1 MSEHETGRST
11 VMNLIGAHIDGR
23 YVLESLLGEG
33 GMGAVYRATDLET
46 QGAVAIK
53 VLLEELED
61 QPDIRERFEREARA
75 LFGLSHPNILAVH
88 DFGLV
93 DGRPYLVMDLLE
105 GGTLDALVEE
115 SPVSLADARPLFRD
129 LLEGLA
135 FAHAQGAVHRDL
147 KSENVH
153 VGTKEN
159 PKVII
164 LDFGLVKFT
173 DDERWGS
180 GHKLTMMGSVFGT
193 PAYMSPE
200 QCTGAQTD
208 ARSDVYA
215 AGVILFEML
224 TGEWPFMKETR
235 LEMFK
240 AQLMETP
247 PNVSDYLDQPA
258 PGLDEYIARCLEKL
272 PSKRFADAGEMLA
285 ALPDGTALPAAPPM
299 EMAVEA
305 PAPSPGPAPATHM
318 RKWLIAGAAALIVLV
333 LAVIAFVLIR

>member
-1 MSEHETGRST
+1 MSEHPTGRPT
-11 VMNLIGAHIDGR
+11 VMNLIGAHLDGR

-33 GMGAVYRATDLET
+33 GMGAVYRATDVET
-46 QGAVAIK
+46 QSAVAVK
-53 VLLEELED
+53 VLLEELGD
-61 QPDIRERFEREARA
+61 QPEIRERFEREARA
-75 LFGLSHPNILAVH
+75 LFGLSHPNILGVH

-105 GGTLDALVEE
+105 GGTLDALIEE
-115 SPVSLADARPLFRD
+115 DGPLSLAAARPLFRD

-153 VGTKEN
+153 VGTKED
-159 PKVII
+159 PKVTI

-215 AGVILFEML
+215 AGVILFEIL

-240 AQLMETP
+240 AQLMEPP
-247 PNVSDYLDQPA
+247 PNVSEFLSEPA
-258 PGLDEYIARCLEKL
+258 PGLDEYIAQCLEKL
-272 PSKRFADAGEMLA
+272 PAKRFADAGEMLA
-285 ALPDGTALPAAPPM
+285 ALPDGSGPVAAPI
-299 EMAVEA
+299 VVA
-305 PAPSPGPAPATHM
+305 PQAPETSAPSAPPSDM
-318 RKWLIAGAAALIVLV
+318 LKWLAAGSVIVLIVLALV
-333 LAVIAFVLIR
+333 AFLIFR

>member
-1 MSEHETGRST
+1 
-11 VMNLIGAHIDGR
+11 MNLIGAHIDGR

-33 GMGAVYRATDLET
+33 GMGAVYRATDLQT
-46 QGAVAIK
+46 QSAVAVK
-53 VLLEELED
+53 VLLEELGDDAE
-61 QPDIRERFEREARA
+61 IRERFEREARA
-75 LFGLSHPNILAVH
+75 LFGLSHPNILGVH

-105 GGTLDALVEE
+105 GGTLDELLEE
-115 SPVSLADARPLFRD
+115 QETLSLAAARPLFRD

-135 FAHAQGAVHRDL
+135 YAHAQGAVHRDL

-159 PKVII
+159 PKVTI

-215 AGVILFEML
+215 AGVILFEIL

-240 AQLMETP
+240 AQLMEPP
-247 PNVSDYLDQPA
+247 PNVSEYLSQPA

-272 PSKRFADAGEMLA
+272 PEKRFADAGEMLA
-285 ALPDGTALPAAPPM
+285 ALPDGTAP
-299 EMAVEA
+299 MAV
-305 PAPSPGPAPATHM
+305 PAPIPSAPMTPVSAEPSSGM
-318 RKWLIAGAAALIVLV
+318 MKWIIAGGALVVLV
-333 LAVIAFVLIR
+333 LVVVAFLVLRG

>member
-1 MSEHETGRST
+1 
-11 VMNLIGAHIDGR
+11 MNLIGAHLDGR

-33 GMGAVYRATDLET
+33 GMGAVYRATDL
-46 QGAVAIK
+46 QSQSAVAVK
-53 VLLEELED
+53 VLLEELGDDAE
-61 QPDIRERFEREARA
+61 IRERFEREARA
-75 LFGLSHPNILAVH
+75 LFGLSHPNILGVH

-105 GGTLDALVEE
+105 GGTLDELLEE
-115 SPVSLADARPLFRD
+115 QGNLSLAAARPLFRD

-135 FAHAQGAVHRDL
+135 YAHAQGAVHRDL

-159 PKVII
+159 PKVTI

-215 AGVILFEML
+215 AGVILFEIL
-224 TGEWPFMKETR
+224 SGEWPFMKETR

-240 AQLMETP
+240 AQLMEP
-247 PNVSDYLDQPA
+247 PPKVSEYLSQPA

-272 PSKRFADAGEMLA
+272 PGKRFADAGEMLA
-285 ALPDGTALPAAPPM
+285 ALPDGTAPLAAPVPAA
-299 EMAVEA
+299 A
-305 PAPSPGPAPATHM
+305 PASVTAPPSAQPSSGMM
-318 RKWLIAGAAALIVLV
+318 RWVVAGGALVLLVLV
-333 LAVIAFVLIR
+333 VVAFLILR